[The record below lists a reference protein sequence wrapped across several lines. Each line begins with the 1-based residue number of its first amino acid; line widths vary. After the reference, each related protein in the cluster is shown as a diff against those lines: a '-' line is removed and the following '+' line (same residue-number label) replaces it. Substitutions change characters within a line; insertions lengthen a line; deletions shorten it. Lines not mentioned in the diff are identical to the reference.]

1 MSTIRVARHIEI
13 DGTPEKRLFLSII
26 SDYNLQTGLC
36 ELIDN
41 ALDHW
46 LANGKKNGFTVAV
59 ILDAQRQ
66 LISVKDNAGG
76 INVEDLRLL
85 VAPGASGNK
94 LGQQFIGIFGVGGKR
109 AGVALGER
117 VEIRTRHKKDKS
129 YKVEI
134 TTDWLENESW
144 HLPAFEASD
153 IEPNTTIVDISMLR
167 QGFDDEEIELIR
179 THISE
184 TYSWFIE
191 EGCTITVNNI
201 HTTPMNFN
209 HWSYPPEFPPRDTQF
224 DVYPTRLGKL
234 HVTIAAGLISDR
246 APEREN
252 YGVYVYCNHRLIVKE
267 LRTRD
272 VGYFVTSEA
281 GVPHPDASLCR
292 AIVHL
297 EGPAELMPWNS
308 SKNGLSYSHPAFIQI
323 RPTLIELVKY
333 FSSLSR
339 RLKSDWEAKVFTHS
353 RGAIETIATEEI
365 LAGKK
370 IVLPK
375 LPRVRKLPK
384 IDELKIKNKKILDEK
399 PWTLGLVES
408 MGLIEIITKQN
419 LQTGNRAALILLD
432 SNFEIGLKEFIV
444 NRTDLFP
451 PQNYN
456 DTKIASI
463 FKARHLVI
471 NEVKQ
476 HINFTQTTLDKVNH
490 YYGLRN
496 KLIHERATVGITD
509 NQIADYQKT
518 IEKILNLLFKI
529 KFT

>member
-1 MSTIRVARHIEI
+1 MSITRSGKHIEI

-46 LANGKKNGFTVAV
+46 MANGKKKEFGITIN
-59 ILDAQRQ
+59 LDALRQ
-66 LISVKDNAGG
+66 IISVKDNAGG
-76 INVEDLRLL
+76 IHVNDLRLL

-117 VEIRTRHKKDKS
+117 VEIRTRHKKDPS
-129 YKVEI
+129 YRVDI
-134 TTDWLENESW
+134 TTDWLESDHW
-144 HLPAFEASD
+144 HLPAFETPD
-153 IEPNTTIVDISMLR
+153 IEPGTTIVDISMLR
-167 QGFDDEEIELIR
+167 QGFNAEDIDLIR
-179 THISE
+179 NHISE
-184 TYSWFIE
+184 TYSWFIS
-191 EGCTITVNNI
+191 EGCTITLNEDLTNAYTFNN
-201 HTTPMNFN
+201 
-209 HWSYPPEFPPRDTQF
+209 WSYPPDFPPRTTQF
-224 DVYPTRLGKL
+224 EVNPTKQETIS
-234 HVTIAAGLISDR
+234 VNIAAGLISDR
-246 APEREN
+246 DPETEN

-297 EGPAELMPWNS
+297 EGAAELMPWNS
-308 SKNGLSYSHPAFIQI
+308 SKNGLSYSHPAFLQI

-339 RLKSDWEAKVFTHS
+339 RLKSDWESKVFKHS
-353 RGAIETIATEEI
+353 NGVIETIATEEI
-365 LAGKK
+365 LAGRK

-375 LPRVRKLPK
+375 LPRVRKLPR
-384 IDELKIKNKKILDEK
+384 IDELKLRNRKILDEK
-399 PWTLGLVES
+399 PWTLGLIES
-408 MGLIEIITKQN
+408 IGLIEVITKQH
-419 LQTGNRAALILLD
+419 LQTGNRVALILLD

-456 DTKIASI
+456 DAKIAAI
-463 FKARHLVI
+463 FKARHQVI

-476 HINFTQTTLDKVNH
+476 HIKLTQTILNKVNH
-490 YYGLRN
+490 YYNLRN
-496 KLIHERATVGITD
+496 KLTHERATVGITD
-509 NQIADYQKT
+509 SQITDYQKT
-518 IEKILNLLFKI
+518 VEYVLSLLFNI